1 MSNKKVM
8 DTVKM
13 KIIIHPTYFPNIF
26 SFKTIINST
35 NILFEVNDHYVKQTL
50 RNRTSI
56 HAANGKLNL
65 SVPVKFSSTKKE
77 KYKDIRICYD
87 SNWQKIHLKSIESAY
102 KNSPFYDFFEDYF
115 INFYNK
121 KEKFLVDLNF
131 SSIRLIFEILEK
143 ELNCNFTNEYLEKYV
158 DLSDYRS
165 LLTNKNFNEKV
176 NFKNYTQVFQE
187 KNGFIENLSSIDLIF
202 NKGLD
207 FEDFIKF

>member
-1 MSNKKVM
+1 
-8 DTVKM
+8 M

-65 SVPVKFSSTKKE
+65 SIPVKFSSTKKE

-143 ELNCNFTNEYLEKYV
+143 ELNCSFTNEYLEKYV
-158 DLSDYRS
+158 DLTDYRS
-165 LLTNKNFNEKV
+165 LLTNKNFNEKA

>member
-1 MSNKKVM
+1 
-8 DTVKM
+8 M

-65 SVPVKFSSTKKE
+65 SVPVKFSSTKKQ

-158 DLSDYRS
+158 DLTDYRS

>member
-1 MSNKKVM
+1 
-8 DTVKM
+8 M

-77 KYKDIRICYD
+77 KYKDIKICYD

-158 DLSDYRS
+158 DLTDYRC

-176 NFKNYTQVFQE
+176 DFKNYTQVFQE
-187 KNGFIENLSSIDLIF
+187 KNGLVLLKI
-202 NKGLD
+202 
-207 FEDFIKF
+207 

>member
-1 MSNKKVM
+1 
-8 DTVKM
+8 M

-77 KYKDIRICYD
+77 KYKDIKICYD

-131 SSIRLIFEILEK
+131 SSIRLIFDILEK
-143 ELNCNFTNEYLEKYV
+143 ELNCNFTNEYLEKYI
-158 DLSDYRS
+158 DLTDYRS

-176 NFKNYTQVFQE
+176 DFKNYTQVFQE

>member
-1 MSNKKVM
+1 
-8 DTVKM
+8 M

-143 ELNCNFTNEYLEKYV
+143 ELNCNFTNEYLEKYI
-158 DLSDYRS
+158 DLTDYRS

-176 NFKNYTQVFQE
+176 DFKNYTQVFQE

>member
-1 MSNKKVM
+1 
-8 DTVKM
+8 M

-77 KYKDIRICYD
+77 KYKDIKICYD

-143 ELNCNFTNEYLEKYV
+143 ELNCNFTNEYLEKYF
-158 DLSDYRS
+158 DLTDYRS

-176 NFKNYTQVFQE
+176 DFKNYTQVFKE

>member
-1 MSNKKVM
+1 
-8 DTVKM
+8 M

-77 KYKDIRICYD
+77 KYKDIKICYD

-115 INFYNK
+115 INFYNR
-121 KEKFLVDLNF
+121 KEKFLVDLTF

-158 DLSDYRS
+158 DLTDYRS

-176 NFKNYTQVFQE
+176 DFKNYTQVFQE
-187 KNGFIENLSSIDLIF
+187 KKWFY
-202 NKGLD
+202 
-207 FEDFIKF
+207 

>member
-1 MSNKKVM
+1 
-8 DTVKM
+8 M

-158 DLSDYRS
+158 DLTDYRS

-176 NFKNYTQVFQE
+176 DFKNYTQVFQE
-187 KNGFIENLSSIDLIF
+187 KNSFIENLSSIDLIF

>member
-1 MSNKKVM
+1 
-8 DTVKM
+8 M

-77 KYKDIRICYD
+77 KYKDIKICYD

-158 DLSDYRS
+158 DLTDYRS

-176 NFKNYTQVFQE
+176 YFKNYTQVFHE

>member
-1 MSNKKVM
+1 
-8 DTVKM
+8 M

-77 KYKDIRICYD
+77 KYKDIKICYD

-143 ELNCNFTNEYLEKYV
+143 ELNYNFTNEYLEKYV
-158 DLSDYRS
+158 DLTDYRS

-176 NFKNYTQVFQE
+176 DFKNYTQVFQE

-207 FEDFIKF
+207 FEEFIKF

>member
-1 MSNKKVM
+1 
-8 DTVKM
+8 M

-56 HAANGKLNL
+56 HAANGKLKL

-77 KYKDIRICYD
+77 KYKDIKICYD

-121 KEKFLVDLNF
+121 KEKFLVDLNY

-143 ELNCNFTNEYLEKYV
+143 ELNYNFTNEYLEKYV
-158 DLSDYRS
+158 DLTDYRS

-176 NFKNYTQVFQE
+176 DFKNYTQVFQE

>member
-1 MSNKKVM
+1 
-8 DTVKM
+8 M

-35 NILFEVNDHYVKQTL
+35 NILFEINDHYVKQTL

-158 DLSDYRS
+158 DLTDYRS

-176 NFKNYTQVFQE
+176 DFKNYTQVFQE

>member
-1 MSNKKVM
+1 
-8 DTVKM
+8 M

-77 KYKDIRICYD
+77 KYKDIKICYD
-87 SNWQKIHLKSIESAY
+87 SNWKKIHLKSIESAY

-158 DLSDYRS
+158 DLTDYRS

-176 NFKNYTQVFQE
+176 DFKNYTQVFQE

>member
-1 MSNKKVM
+1 
-8 DTVKM
+8 M

-131 SSIRLIFEILEK
+131 SSIRLVFEILEK
-143 ELNCNFTNEYLEKYV
+143 EFNCNFTNEYLEKYV
-158 DLSDYRS
+158 DLTDYRS

-176 NFKNYTQVFQE
+176 DFKNYTQVFQE

>member
-1 MSNKKVM
+1 
-8 DTVKM
+8 M

-77 KYKDIRICYD
+77 KYKDIKICYD

-143 ELNCNFTNEYLEKYV
+143 ELNCNFTNEYLEKYI
-158 DLSDYRS
+158 DLTDYRS

-176 NFKNYTQVFQE
+176 DFKNYTQVFEE
-187 KNGFIENLSSIDLIF
+187 KNGFFENLSSIDLIF

>member
-1 MSNKKVM
+1 
-8 DTVKM
+8 M

-77 KYKDIRICYD
+77 KYKDIKICYD

-121 KEKFLVDLNF
+121 KEKFLVDLNY

-158 DLSDYRS
+158 DLTDYRS

-176 NFKNYTQVFQE
+176 DFKNYTQVFQE

>member
-1 MSNKKVM
+1 
-8 DTVKM
+8 M

-77 KYKDIRICYD
+77 KYKDIKICYD

-143 ELNCNFTNEYLEKYV
+143 ELNCNFTNEYLEKYI
-158 DLSDYRS
+158 DLTDYRS

-176 NFKNYTQVFQE
+176 DFKNYTQVFQE

-202 NKGLD
+202 NKGLA

>member
-1 MSNKKVM
+1 
-8 DTVKM
+8 M

-77 KYKDIRICYD
+77 KYKDIKICYD

-143 ELNCNFTNEYLEKYV
+143 ELNCNFTNEYLEKYI
-158 DLSDYRS
+158 DLTDYRS

-176 NFKNYTQVFQE
+176 DFKNYTQVFQE

>member
-1 MSNKKVM
+1 
-8 DTVKM
+8 M

-77 KYKDIRICYD
+77 KYKDIKICYD

-121 KEKFLVDLNF
+121 KEKFLVDLNY

-158 DLSDYRS
+158 DLTDYRS
-165 LLTNKNFNEKV
+165 LLTNKNFNGKV
-176 NFKNYTQVFQE
+176 DFKNYTQVFQE

-202 NKGLD
+202 NRGLD

>member
-1 MSNKKVM
+1 
-8 DTVKM
+8 M

-77 KYKDIRICYD
+77 KYKDIKICYD

-158 DLSDYRS
+158 DLTDYRS

-176 NFKNYTQVFQE
+176 DFKNYTQVFQE
-187 KNGFIENLSSIDLIF
+187 KNGSIENLSSIDLIF

>member
-1 MSNKKVM
+1 
-8 DTVKM
+8 M

-77 KYKDIRICYD
+77 KYKDIKICYD

-121 KEKFLVDLNF
+121 KEKFLVDLNY

-158 DLSDYRS
+158 DLTDYRS

>member
-1 MSNKKVM
+1 
-8 DTVKM
+8 M

-77 KYKDIRICYD
+77 KYKDIKICYD

-158 DLSDYRS
+158 DLTDYRS

-176 NFKNYTQVFQE
+176 YFKNYTQVFQE

>member
-1 MSNKKVM
+1 
-8 DTVKM
+8 M

-35 NILFEVNDHYVKQTL
+35 NILFEVNDYYLKQTL

-77 KYKDIRICYD
+77 KYKDIKICYD

-158 DLSDYRS
+158 DLTDYRC

-176 NFKNYTQVFQE
+176 DFKNYTQVFQE

>member
-1 MSNKKVM
+1 
-8 DTVKM
+8 M

-77 KYKDIRICYD
+77 RYKDIKICYD

-143 ELNCNFTNEYLEKYV
+143 ELNCSFTNEYLEKYV
-158 DLSDYRS
+158 DLTDYRT

>member
-1 MSNKKVM
+1 
-8 DTVKM
+8 M

-35 NILFEVNDHYVKQTL
+35 NILFEVNDYYVKQTL

-77 KYKDIRICYD
+77 KYKDIKICYD
-87 SNWQKIHLKSIESAY
+87 SNWQKIHLKSIETAY

-158 DLSDYRS
+158 DLTDYRT

>member
-1 MSNKKVM
+1 
-8 DTVKM
+8 M

-77 KYKDIRICYD
+77 KYKDIKICYD

-158 DLSDYRS
+158 DLTDYRS

-176 NFKNYTQVFQE
+176 DFKNYTQVFQE

-202 NKGLD
+202 NKGLA

>member
-1 MSNKKVM
+1 
-8 DTVKM
+8 M

-26 SFKTIINST
+26 LFKTIINST

-65 SVPVKFSSTKKE
+65 SVPVKFSSTIKE

-143 ELNCNFTNEYLEKYV
+143 ELNYNFTNEYLEKYI
-158 DLSDYRS
+158 DLTDYRS
-165 LLTNKNFNEKV
+165 LLTDKNLKEQI
-176 NFKNYTQVFQE
+176 NFKNYTQVFLE

-207 FEDFIKF
+207 YEDFIKF

>member
-1 MSNKKVM
+1 
-8 DTVKM
+8 M

-77 KYKDIRICYD
+77 KYKDIKICYD

-121 KEKFLVDLNF
+121 KEKFLVDLNYG
-131 SSIRLIFEILEK
+131 SIRLIFEILEK

-158 DLSDYRS
+158 DLTDYRS

-176 NFKNYTQVFQE
+176 DFKNYTQVFQE

>member
-1 MSNKKVM
+1 
-8 DTVKM
+8 M

-65 SVPVKFSSTKKE
+65 SVPVRFSSTKKE

-87 SNWQKIHLKSIESAY
+87 SNWQKIHLKSIESAF
-102 KNSPFYDFFEDYF
+102 KNSPFYDFFDDYF

-143 ELNCNFTNEYLEKYV
+143 ELNCSFTNEYLEKYV
-158 DLSDYRS
+158 DLTDYRT
-165 LLTNKNFNEKV
+165 LLTNKNFNEKA

>member
-1 MSNKKVM
+1 
-8 DTVKM
+8 M

-35 NILFEVNDHYVKQTL
+35 NILFEVNDYYVKQTL

-56 HAANGKLNL
+56 HAANGKLNI
-65 SVPVKFSSTKKE
+65 SVPVRFSSTKKE

-158 DLSDYRS
+158 DLTDYRT

>member
-1 MSNKKVM
+1 
-8 DTVKM
+8 M

-35 NILFEVNDHYVKQTL
+35 NILFEVNDYYVKQTL

-65 SVPVKFSSTKKE
+65 SVPVRFSSTKKE

-143 ELNCNFTNEYLEKYV
+143 ELKCSFTNEYLEKYV
-158 DLSDYRS
+158 DLTDYRT

>member
-1 MSNKKVM
+1 
-8 DTVKM
+8 M

-87 SNWQKIHLKSIESAY
+87 SNWQKIHLKSIETAY

-143 ELNCNFTNEYLEKYV
+143 ELNCNFTNEYLEKYI
-158 DLSDYRS
+158 DLTDYRS

-176 NFKNYTQVFQE
+176 DFKNYTQVFQE

>member
-1 MSNKKVM
+1 
-8 DTVKM
+8 M

-77 KYKDIRICYD
+77 KYKDIKICYD

-143 ELNCNFTNEYLEKYV
+143 ELNCNFTNEYLEKYI
-158 DLSDYRS
+158 DLTDYRS

-176 NFKNYTQVFQE
+176 DFKNYTQVFKE

>member
-1 MSNKKVM
+1 
-8 DTVKM
+8 M

-77 KYKDIRICYD
+77 KYKDIKICYD

-115 INFYNK
+115 INSYNK

-158 DLSDYRS
+158 DLTDYRS

-176 NFKNYTQVFQE
+176 DFKNYTQVFQE

>member
-1 MSNKKVM
+1 
-8 DTVKM
+8 M

-143 ELNCNFTNEYLEKYV
+143 ELNCNFTNKYLEKYV
-158 DLSDYRS
+158 DLTDYRT

-202 NKGLD
+202 NKRLD

>member
-1 MSNKKVM
+1 
-8 DTVKM
+8 M

-77 KYKDIRICYD
+77 KYKDIKICYD

-158 DLSDYRS
+158 DLTDYRS

-176 NFKNYTQVFQE
+176 DFKNYTQVFQE

-207 FEDFIKF
+207 FEEFIKF

>member
-1 MSNKKVM
+1 
-8 DTVKM
+8 M

-77 KYKDIRICYD
+77 KYKDIKICYD

-158 DLSDYRS
+158 DLTDYRT

>member
-1 MSNKKVM
+1 
-8 DTVKM
+8 M

-26 SFKTIINST
+26 SFKKIINST

-77 KYKDIRICYD
+77 KYKDIKICYD
-87 SNWQKIHLKSIESAY
+87 SSWQKIHLKSIESAY

-158 DLSDYRS
+158 DVTDYRS

-176 NFKNYTQVFQE
+176 DFKNYTQVFQE

>member
-1 MSNKKVM
+1 
-8 DTVKM
+8 M

-65 SVPVKFSSTKKE
+65 SIPVKFSSTKKE

-143 ELNCNFTNEYLEKYV
+143 ELNCSFTNEYLEKYI
-158 DLSDYRS
+158 DLTDYRS
-165 LLTNKNFNEKV
+165 LLTNKNFNEKA